1 MENRMVI
8 VPWPITD
15 INFWVAQAEAV
26 ILRWPE
32 LTGRI
37 CPSCGAK
44 GLVGHGQRRRSVHV
58 GEARGKR
65 GPACEV
71 VWFWVQRVRC
81 KACGKTHTLL
91 PAFVGPYQ
99 RHTSRVRGRASA
111 ERESGASWRVVLQRL
126 ALPML
131 SMSSLRRWVRGVM
144 TRLPAIAAAVA
155 CWRAAGAQGAAIAY
169 GSVAPPGSFAAF
181 VTSVDGLLAGEVRDW
196 PAGEAIAGANW
207 QAMRRRSALTV

>member
-15 INFWVAQAEAV
+15 INFWVAQAEALIV
-26 ILRWPE
+26 RWPE
-32 LTGRI
+32 LTGRL

-44 GLVGHGQRRRSVHV
+44 ALVGHGQRRRSVHI
-58 GEARGKR
+58 GEASGKR

-81 KACGKTHTLL
+81 TACGKTHTLL
-91 PAFVGPYQ
+91 PAFVAPYQ
-99 RHTSRVRGRASA
+99 RHASRLRGEASGA
-111 ERESGASWRVVLQRL
+111 REAGASWGQVLQRL

-131 SMSSLRRWVRGVM
+131 STSSLRRWVRGVM
-144 TRLPAIAAAVA
+144 SRMPAMAEAVA
-155 CWRAAGAQGAAIAY
+155 RWRAASAQGAVIAY
-169 GSVAPPGSFAAF
+169 GSVATPGSFAAF
-181 VTSVDGLLAGEVRDW
+181 VTSVDGLLAREVTDW

-207 QAMRRRSALTV
+207 QAMRRRSSLTV